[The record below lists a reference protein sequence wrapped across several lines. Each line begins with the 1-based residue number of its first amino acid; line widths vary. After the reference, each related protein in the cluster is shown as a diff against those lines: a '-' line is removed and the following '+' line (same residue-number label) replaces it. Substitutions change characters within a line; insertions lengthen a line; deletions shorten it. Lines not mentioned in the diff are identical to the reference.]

1 MTRAVAFVGRS
12 GSGKTTL
19 IERLVPLLAR
29 AGHAVGYLKSTR
41 HGFDMDRSGKDTDRI
56 FRAGAERVAIA
67 SSGEGALRFRI
78 DRKDPLRLLEE
89 HMRGCTFLLV
99 EGFKG
104 FPLPKL
110 EVRRDPRDSS
120 VLDPD
125 DASLVAVVAPF
136 PDPRPL
142 PRFPPDAV
150 EEIARFVLDLPASR

>member
-29 AGHAVGYLKSTR
+29 EGHTVGYLKSTK
-41 HGFDMDRSGKDTDRI
+41 HGFEMDRPGKDTDRI

-67 SSGEGALRFRI
+67 SSAEGALRFRI
-78 DRKDPLRLLEE
+78 DRKDPLQLLEE
-89 HMRGCTFLLV
+89 HLRGCTFLLV

-110 EVRRDPRDSS
+110 EVRRDSADPP
-120 VLDPD
+120 VLEAG

-142 PRFPPDAV
+142 PRFPPDAIG
-150 EEIARFVLDLPASR
+150 EIARFVLDLPAPR